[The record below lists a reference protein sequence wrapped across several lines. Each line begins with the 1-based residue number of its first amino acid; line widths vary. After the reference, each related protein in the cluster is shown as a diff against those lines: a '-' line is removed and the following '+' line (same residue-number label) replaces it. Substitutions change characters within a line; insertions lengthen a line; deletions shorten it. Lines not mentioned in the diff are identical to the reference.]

1 MPISSLPLPGDE
13 EPPDASSQI
22 AWLRSLGDRE
32 ALFQI
37 MDGDRRSMQGLEAA
51 EALAQLGDVRGLDH
65 LIATLNDAHSGL
77 RMEAAEIVERLHH
90 PRGLRALRE
99 RQTETQ
105 SSPRGAEREEV
116 YEDLS
121 AATTDEL
128 MAIRHEN
135 DRAGWTDLE
144 FEVIEGILLERL
156 GSLPRREADSGG
168 GPEVDDEVDPRIQ
181 RLWAQRSTDSLRRI
195 MLQEPDVSLQLG
207 AAEALADLGDEAALD
222 FLIEMLD
229 KADQEYSDTAA
240 KILDWLD
247 VPRGNAALREGGYEF
262 EAAGTSS
269 DQLLGEPALRE
280 STELDAPHQQAIGRP
295 RTESR
300 EQGSWTTGPP
310 KMPARIGAAPGQ
322 DQGTVPGA
330 SFGAMVTGASGG
342 LIGFLIIRFGLDL
355 LGIRPLPNGLSGWL
369 GPSMVY
375 WLIESLVVG
384 AVSGSIGHRVARTMA
399 TRDGDVVDEQ
409 DARLVLGALI
419 SGVAAAVIVGVLR
432 FAFGG

>member
-1 MPISSLPLPGDE
+1 VPLPGDE
-13 EPPDASSQI
+13 EQPDASSQI
-22 AWLRSLGDRE
+22 AWLRSMGDRE

-37 MDGDRRSMQGLEAA
+37 MDGDRRSMGALEAA

-99 RQTETQ
+99 RQTETPP
-105 SSPRGAEREEV
+105 SAGAAEREEV

-156 GSLPRREADSGG
+156 GSLPPREADSGG

-181 RLWAQRSTDSLRRI
+181 RLWTQRNTDSLRRI
-195 MLQEPDVSLQLG
+195 VLQEPDVSLQLG
-207 AAEALADLGDEAALD
+207 AAEALADLGDEGALD
-222 FLIEMLD
+222 FLIGMLD
-229 KADQEYSDTAA
+229 NTDEEYVDTAA

-247 VPRGNAALREGGYEF
+247 LPRGNAALREGGYEF
-262 EAAGTSS
+262 ENEAASS
-269 DQLLGEPALRE
+269 DESLRE
-280 STELDAPHQQAIGRP
+280 RA
-295 RTESR
+295 RTESRPLDTPSRQAIARPKTEPR
-300 EQGSWTTGPP
+300 EQGSWTTRPP
-310 KMPARIGAAPGQ
+310 KMPGGIGIAPGQ
-322 DQGTVPGA
+322 DGGTVRGA
-330 SFGAMVTGASGG
+330 SFGAVVTGASGG
-342 LIGFLIIRFGLDL
+342 LLGFLIVAFGLDL
-355 LGIRPLPNGLSGWL
+355 LGMRPLPNGLSAWL
-369 GPSMVY
+369 GPSIIY

-384 AVSGSIGHRVARTMA
+384 AVSGSIGHRVARAMA
-399 TRDGDVVDEQ
+399 TRDGEAVDEQ

-419 SGVAAAVIVGVLR
+419 SGVTAAAIVGVLR
-432 FAFGG
+432 FVFGG